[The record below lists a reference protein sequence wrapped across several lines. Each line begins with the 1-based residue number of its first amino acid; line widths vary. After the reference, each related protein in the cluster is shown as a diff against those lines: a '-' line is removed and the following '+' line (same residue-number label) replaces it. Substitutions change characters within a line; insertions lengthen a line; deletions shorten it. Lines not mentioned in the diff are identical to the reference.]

1 MQVSALTFMITVIS
15 TGVGIVAAM
24 FGFGVFFI
32 RRLDNQTREL
42 RAEIQG
48 LRTEIEGVRTDFGT
62 RLDNQTRELRAEIQ
76 EVRADFGTRL
86 DNQTRDLRDEIAGVR
101 TDLGSRMDRRFAQI
115 DTRLDRVVPAAKPS
129 APDTAEGSPGDS

>member
-32 RRLDNQTREL
+32 RRLDHQTREL

-48 LRTEIEGVRTDFGT
+48 VRTEFGT
-62 RLDNQTRELRAEIQ
+62 RLDNRVRDLWAEI
-76 EVRADFGTRL
+76 ESVRSVNR
-86 DNQTRDLRDEIAGVR
+86 
-101 TDLGSRMDRRFAQI
+101 S
-115 DTRLDRVVPAAKPS
+115 
-129 APDTAEGSPGDS
+129 

>member
-1 MQVSALTFMITVIS
+1 MQVSTLTFLITVIS
-15 TGVGIVAAM
+15 TGAGIVAAM

-62 RLDNQTRELRAEIQ
+62 RLDNQTRELRAESK
-76 EVRADFGTRL
+76 RSALTSARGWTTRL
-86 DNQTRDLRDEIAGVR
+86 VTCGP
-101 TDLGSRMDRRFAQI
+101 RRI
-115 DTRLDRVVPAAKPS
+115 KRYRN
-129 APDTAEGSPGDS
+129 

>member
-48 LRTEIEGVRTDFGT
+48 LRTDFGT
-62 RLDNQTRELRAEIQ
+62 RLDNQTRELRAESK
-76 EVRADFGTRL
+76 RSALTSARGWTTRL
-86 DNQTRDLRDEIAGVR
+86 VTCGP
-101 TDLGSRMDRRFAQI
+101 RRI
-115 DTRLDRVVPAAKPS
+115 KRYRN
-129 APDTAEGSPGDS
+129 